1 MADIDKLISLLDDDE
16 IIQVTRDMVAIPSI
30 TAHEGM
36 GMVNYL
42 EKWFKDLD
50 IPVRLYPTGDGRANF
65 FADFGATDGSGRYM
79 FNGHMDIKPVDGMTV
94 DPYAGEIRDGKMYG
108 RGTCDMKGG
117 IAGVL
122 CSLKAMVRAGV
133 KPRGGITF
141 YSDIEEEWG
150 GVNGYYWARKEGMYN
165 GYEGLISCEPTELE
179 IQIGNRGCYVTSFE
193 TTGRSAHS
201 GLAHLGINAIHNMTL
216 FIQEFLK
223 LPYLQVEN
231 PYFGKCTVNFE
242 KIEGGLY
249 LSAVPDRCQ
258 ACLDSRLIPDT
269 PPEMVQE
276 QVDALMARLNENPG
290 IAIKEVPEPEGWRVV
305 SSKAKA
311 EVIAADHPFTRRVVK
326 AYRDGLGAEPV
337 IGGCPAITIAMVL
350 IEMGIPAIICGPGSI
365 AQAHTEDEFVPVDD
379 LLKATR
385 IYTALM
391 AEM

>member
-311 EVIAADHPFTRRVVK
+311 EVIAADHPFTRGSSR
-326 AYRDGLGAEPV
+326 P
-337 IGGCPAITIAMVL
+337 IATVSVL
-350 IEMGIPAIICGPGSI
+350 NR
-365 AQAHTEDEFVPVDD
+365 
-379 LLKATR
+379 LLAAVR
-385 IYTALM
+385 PSRLPWSL
-391 AEM
+391 